1 MRSPFLMMNLLSA
14 VYWFDE
20 ALQAALKEFGVP
32 NVTRAQSMLIANIS
46 AGESRAT
53 RIARNL
59 GVTRQAISLMIAELE
74 TRGIVEVV
82 PDPEDG
88 RARIVRFPEH
98 ATETRRAAA
107 AILHYLEVTLV
118 ERLGLP
124 AYHGLRDAMMMEW
137 GEPPKVP
144 SSILNN
150 LDSSG
155 SDGSLSNIS
164 QDS

>member
-1 MRSPFLMMNLLSA
+1 MASPFLMMNLLSA

-20 ALQAALKEFGVP
+20 ALQAALKEAGIS

-74 TRGIVEVV
+74 GRGLVEVV
-82 PDPEDG
+82 PDPDDR
-88 RARIVRFPEH
+88 RARIVRFPEQ
-98 ATETRRAAA
+98 ATETRRAAS
-107 AILHYLEVTLV
+107 AILNYLEVALV

-124 AYHGLRDAMMMEW
+124 TYHGLRDAMMKDW

-144 SSILNN
+144 ASVLRTLEADEST
-150 LDSSG
+150 G
-155 SDGSLSNIS
+155 
-164 QDS
+164 

>member
-20 ALQAALKEFGVP
+20 ALQAALKEAGIS

-74 TRGIVEVV
+74 VRGIVEVV
-82 PDPEDG
+82 PDPDDR
-88 RARIVRFPEH
+88 RARIVRFSEQS
-98 ATETRRAAA
+98 TGVRRAAG
-107 AILHYLEVTLV
+107 AILNHLEVTLV

-124 AYHGLRDAMMMEW
+124 AYHGLRDAMMMDW

-144 SSILNN
+144 PHILKGV
-150 LDSSG
+150 DSSQAVG
-155 SDGSLSNIS
+155 
-164 QDS
+164 